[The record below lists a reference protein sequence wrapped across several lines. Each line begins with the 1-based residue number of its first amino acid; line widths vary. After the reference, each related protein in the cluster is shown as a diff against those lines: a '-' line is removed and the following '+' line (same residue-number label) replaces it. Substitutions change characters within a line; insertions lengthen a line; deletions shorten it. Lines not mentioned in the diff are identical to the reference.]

1 MNWYKK
7 ASRSIKEHIKDTI
20 NADLTHPIF
29 VTENFEIID
38 GAHRTCKAYILGKP
52 VEAIILNN
60 KEINS
65 ALLPKDSDYVGQ
77 IYRDDDKNE
86 HSITKLIKLYGNR
99 KLVVM
104 KPKDILKKSE
114 DVWGKEINIYD
125 IIKEAKKILRPK
137 YELV

>member
-7 ASRSIKEHIKDTI
+7 ASRTISEHIKDTI
-20 NADLTHPIF
+20 NADLSHPIF
-29 VTENFEIID
+29 ITEDLEIID

-52 VEAIILNN
+52 VEAIILN
-60 KEINS
+60 KDEIHN

-86 HSITKLIKLYGNR
+86 HSITKLIELYGN
-99 KLVVM
+99 KKPIVM

-137 YELV
+137 NELV